1 MKKQLKLT
9 FAVVPLIVACIILS
23 ACPTSNAVQ
32 DASNAVNKYANT
44 LSAFQD
50 AEITLHN
57 SAKISD
63 STHHSILEAELVAA
77 KAGHELDAAIA
88 VASHGND
95 PSQYIDVATQ
105 AFTAMEATVNGDSTS
120 KQELSLTVEAAGA
133 ALKNAIT
140 LINSLRSSKPSPSV
154 PKADNQL
161 NYSWLWALGLL
172 PLMGM
177 AATFDGAQVI
187 QLLQILLQLEP
198 VAFDLIT
205 KFATS
210 LKGKTTE
217 EILAMNESLFS
228 KVEQTAQ
235 DELNK
240 SPSGS
245 D

>member
-1 MKKQLKLT
+1 MKNKLHST
-9 FAVVPLIVACIILS
+9 LAIGALLATCIVLS

-32 DASNAVNKYANT
+32 NASNAVNKYAST

-105 AFTAMEATVNGDSTS
+105 AFSAMEATVNGDSVS
-120 KQELSLTVEAAGA
+120 KQELTLTVEAAGA

-140 LINSLRSSKPSPSV
+140 LINALRSKPV
-154 PKADNQL
+154 PAT
-161 NYSWLWALGLL
+161 WLWALCLL

-177 AATFDGAQVI
+177 AATIDATQVI
-187 QLLQILLQLEP
+187 QLLQIAIQLEP

-240 SPSGS
+240 PPLKF
-245 D
+245 